1 VEVKVVILPTFLPS
15 FLPSFSPSVLPS
27 FLLFRRAGHTFRNCP
42 APSIDYQ
49 LQRDPKLVAHLA
61 QGDPVSTSD
70 RVVIDVDEFQ
80 PTAAE
85 FTDGE
90 LTALQEV
97 GFSKRAADGEE
108 IGF

>member
-1 VEVKVVILPTFLPS
+1 
-15 FLPSFSPSVLPS
+15 
-27 FLLFRRAGHTFRNCP
+27 
-42 APSIDYQ
+42 
-49 LQRDPKLVAHLA
+49 LA
-61 QGDPVSTSD
+61 EGDPVSTSD

-97 GFSKRAADGEE
+97 DFSKRAADGEE
-108 IGF
+108 IGS